1 MTPDR
6 DEPARHTVAGTRVG
20 YRRRALPIRVDQLSE
35 ATTRLIDAGYR
46 LALVAGHD
54 DGPQLRI
61 VYLFLAGRPDR
72 RVELSVT
79 LDAEHPQLTSLA
91 AISFPAGR
99 FERELVDL
107 FGVELI
113 GHPMLRRLVKHHHW
127 PADWHP
133 MRNNPG
139 PPPLLED
146 RGDPYP
152 FVPVEGDGVYEIP
165 VGPVHAGLIEPGHFR
180 FWVVGET
187 VLKLKARLWF
197 THKGVEKLFEGRTVT
212 DGLALAERISG
223 DTTVGHALAYCQ
235 AAEDAAGVTV
245 AEETLLRRALLL
257 EVERLHN
264 HVTDIGAMCNDV
276 GLGVINAY
284 TLRLREQLLRL
295 NARLTHHRL
304 GRGGVIPGGATL
316 YDLPTLTEL
325 DSVDREIHEL
335 SDIALSNTV
344 VNDRFSSTSVLDIDE
359 ARGIGVLGYVARAS
373 GIDTDARRDHPTHT
387 VNADVHVPVFTDG
400 DVMSRFR
407 IRLVEIEASLAL
419 LRSLVAAATAGQ
431 HAVDVEPTL
440 TLTTSGVGIVEGW
453 RGTIVHRIEVRDG
466 VLHRVKVVDPSFF
479 NWPALP
485 VAMRDTI
492 VPDFPLTN
500 KSFNLSYA
508 GNDL

>member
-1 MTPDR
+1 MTAPR
-6 DEPARHTVAGTRVG
+6 NEPGSHAFIGTRAG
-20 YRRRALPIRVDQLSE
+20 YRRRAMLIRVDQLSE
-35 ATTRLIDAGYR
+35 AAGRLLAAGYR

-54 DGPQLRI
+54 DGPHLRI

-72 RVELSVT
+72 RVELSVI
-79 LDAEHPQLTSLA
+79 LDADRPQLTSLA

-113 GHPMLRRLVKHHHW
+113 GHPVLRRLVKHHHW

-133 MRNNPG
+133 MRNSPG
-139 PPPLLED
+139 LAPLLED
-146 RGDPYP
+146 RGEPYP
-152 FVPVEGDGVYEIP
+152 FAPVEGDGVYEIP

-197 THKGVEKLFEGRTVT
+197 THKGVEKLFEGRSVT
-212 DGLALAERISG
+212 DGLAVAERISG

-235 AAEDAAGVTV
+235 AVEDAAGVSV
-245 AEETLLRRALLL
+245 AEQSQLRRALLL

-264 HVTDIGAMCNDV
+264 HITDMGAMCNDV
-276 GLGVINAY
+276 GLGVMNAY

-295 NARLTHHRL
+295 NARMTHHRL
-304 GRGGVIPGGATL
+304 GRGGVIPGGAVL
-316 YDLPTLTEL
+316 RDLPTPTEL
-325 DSVDREIHEL
+325 DGVDRDLHEL

-344 VNDRFSSTSVLDIDE
+344 VNDRFASTSILTRDE
-359 ARGIGVLGYVARAS
+359 AHGIGVLGYVARAS
-373 GIDTDARRDHPTHT
+373 GIDTDARRDHPTHP
-387 VNADVHVPVFTDG
+387 VISALSVPVFANG
-400 DVMSRFR
+400 DVMARFR
-407 IRLVEIEASLAL
+407 IRLAEVDASLTL
-419 LRSLVAAATAGQ
+419 LRALIAVTSTGEHAAAIPSVAM
-431 HAVDVEPTL
+431 A
-440 TLTTSGVGIVEGW
+440 SGVGIVEGW

-466 VLHRVKVVDPSFF
+466 ILHRVKVVDPSFF